1 MRQSMMAT
9 LGMTV
14 VTLAVGALIAADAED
29 AKKDLDKLKG
39 TWVLVAGKRDGKKF
53 TEEQVKKTKLFIQGD
68 TFRIPESSVATSED
82 GTINIDPNK
91 KPKQMN
97 ATTGSGSDKGK
108 TWQGIYE
115 LGADNYKVC
124 LAPPGK
130 DRPTEFSSKAG
141 SEHLFQVWKREK
153 E

>member
-82 GTINIDPNK
+82 GTINIDPNN

-97 ATTGSGSDKGK
+97 DTTGRGPHTGK
-108 TWQGIYE
+108 AWQAIYD
-115 LGADNYKVC
+115 LGADHYEVC
-124 LAPPGK
+124 IVASAK
-130 DRPTEFSSKAG
+130 DRQREFCS
-141 SEHLFQVWKREK
+141 
-153 E
+153 